1 MSTKPQQDAIKA
13 HLQSKVVAEMRDM
26 ARKRGVK
33 LPTGPRDAIVE
44 IMAANLSDPA
54 ANRAVIN
61 SLTPELRQTLDLLA
75 WNGFMRFPDLTA
87 LVQPWKIERTSEEV
101 AADLHQLGGYGL
113 AFMPSGTGYIIS
125 PAVVNLTPVALPAPV
140 QPKTPPSFSSPDAV
154 APHTLDA
161 LVIALASYVMTHPVR
176 LTVSSRWDQPLPQS
190 GAAIAAVRTRLDLPG
205 DLLSAFPD
213 VPPVTWELALAL
225 LLHTQIMTTT
235 TTSSVNRQS
244 LLELAGQAP
253 AVRLNRLFAAWQAL
267 GSWGEWRLLEQQKR
281 VEMVVQPSFV
291 QNRQIATPA
300 GLDNTCLA
308 DRATLLRLLERL
320 TPGQW
325 YLSRDLTHAMSQLS
339 PNFPKFSQEPAWGL
353 ALAGHTTALKRD
365 SDAWQIGLGAFIE
378 QWLHGPLT
386 WLGGLAWRGDFFSLT
401 PLGAWLLDL
410 ETAPP
415 SLAAPHT
422 GLQVMDDGKLKI
434 AVASTDQEAWGTV
447 FHSAALALDQPQ
459 PAADGS
465 LLFRVQPDLLAISL
479 DQGADPAAILA
490 GLERGLGGSSAA
502 QRLLQTVQHWLGAY
516 GRIRI
521 FENIAR
527 LDLADDFALQEILA
541 GALPAPLRPLTRTL
555 AVIPDLAFD
564 AVRDALIARGHTPT
578 VISDLPK
585 KEHASPAGTHK
596 GTAP

>member
-1 MSTKPQQDAIKA
+1 MSTKPQQDAIEA

-87 LVQPWKIERTSEEV
+87 LVQPWKIERTSQEV
-101 AADLHQLGGYGL
+101 ANDLHQLDVYGL
-113 AFMPSGTGYIIS
+113 AFMPSRTGYIIS
-125 PAVVNLTPVALPAPV
+125 PAVANLAPVALPAPV
-140 QPKTPPSFSSPDAV
+140 QPKAPSSSPDAV
-154 APHTLDA
+154 APHTLDT
-161 LVIALASYVMTHPVR
+161 LVIALASYAMTHPTR
-176 LTVSSRWDQPLPQS
+176 LTVSSRWDKPLPQS
-190 GAAIAAVRTRLDLPG
+190 GAAITAVRTRLDLPG

-235 TTSSVNRQS
+235 TTSPVNRQS

-253 AVRLNRLFAAWQAL
+253 AVRLNRLFATWQAL
-267 GSWGEWRLLEQQKR
+267 DSWGDWRLLRQQKQI
-281 VEMVVQPSFV
+281 EIVVLSKFV
-291 QNRQIATPA
+291 QNWQLMTPSY
-300 GLDNTCLA
+300 LDSTCLA
-308 DRATLLRLLERL
+308 DRATLLRLLKHL

-339 PNFPKFSQEPAWGL
+339 PNFPKFSQDPAWGL
-353 ALAGHTTALKRD
+353 ALAGHTAALRHD

-415 SLAAPHT
+415 ALAAPHT
-422 GLQVMDDGKLKI
+422 GLQVIDDGKLKI

-527 LDLADDFALQEILA
+527 LDLADDFALQEIQA

-555 AVIPDLAFD
+555 AVIPDQAFD